1 MILVTEAG
9 YQGIVAFSACSTLPV
24 SASTTSSASACA
36 ARGAI
41 ATASAAT
48 SKIRFNDAMTK
59 QQAKKNALMP
69 IPVL

>member
-9 YQGIVAFSACSTLPV
+9 YQGIVALSACSTLPV

-36 ARGAI
+36 TFGA

-48 SKIRFNDAMTK
+48 MAAIISNGNDEATGE
-59 QQAKKNALMP
+59 
-69 IPVL
+69 